1 MGFSF
6 DQASLANQLITSTNL
21 PSVEEKE
28 LFENRLE
35 EILRVV
41 ASVMNTKEG
50 GLYNLDEKFCFKQ
63 VFTTSDPQTFRNV
76 YRKSFDLVD
85 LNGGNIAGG
94 ATVSFAHDI
103 ATIQDAIMIY
113 VSCVTTD
120 PEYFT
125 AVYPDVF
132 LDATNINFTNPHA
145 SAVSS
150 AIAVAEFTKD

>member
-1 MGFSF
+1 MAFSS
-6 DQASLANQLITSTNL
+6 DPAGVSNQVVSTINL
-21 PSVEEKE
+21 PLVDQKD
-28 LFENRLE
+28 LFDERLE
-35 EILRVV
+35 SKLKEIANIV
-41 ASVMNTKEG
+41 NTKAG
-50 GLYNLDEKFCFKQ
+50 GVYSLSEVLAFKTI
-63 VFTTSDPQTFRNV
+63 FTVDDPQTFRNV
-76 YRKSFDLVD
+76 YRKSFDLID

-94 ATVSFAHDI
+94 ATVNFAH
-103 ATIQDAIMIY
+103 AITNIGDSIIIY

-150 AIAVAEFTKD
+150 AIAICEYTKS